1 MLTVA
6 FYIKERTEKMKEK
19 AKAVANIIIAGVLL
33 LNAILTAAGKNPLPV
48 DEDAIFE
55 VASYVAIGIDT
66 IWIWWKNQNLTVEAQ
81 TAQVMID
88 DMKGNKDEPS
98 GVGDPEGDDA
108 E

>member
-1 MLTVA
+1 
-6 FYIKERTEKMKEK
+6 MKEK
-19 AKAVANIIIAGVLL
+19 AKAVANIIIAGALL

-55 VASYVAIGIDT
+55 VASYIAIGVDT

-88 DMKGNKDEPS
+88 DMKGNKDEPDGS
-98 GVGDPEGDDA
+98 NEDPEGS
-108 E
+108 EE